1 MELIRYG
8 LSLYVGN
15 PHPAV
20 TETNLYEKFSE
31 TGIVTSVRICKD
43 IVTGKSLKYGYVNYL
58 YPLHAQL
65 AIDLLNYSIFFEQ
78 PIRVMPKVSDPS
90 TRKSK
95 SGNVFIKNLDRSI
108 DTRALYDYFSNLGT
122 VLSCKVATDENNISK
137 GYGYI
142 HFEDETV
149 ADNVIEQFNGLPLNE
164 TNLNVQKFKRRSERT
179 NSVEFTQVYVK
190 NFDETVDEEQLNNV
204 FKVYGDIQSV
214 FIGREKDGKSKKF
227 GFVSFKRSEDTRLA
241 VKNEKEL
248 TINGQALQISAAQKK
263 HDRLIFLKKRFLA
276 LKKTLKEAAKDRN
289 VFIKNIPELFND
301 ESLKDLFSKYGHI
314 NNTKVMTDE
323 KGKSKGFGF
332 VCFKMAEDAQAAI
345 DDLHDTEIEGKLVYV
360 SLAMSPEDRKKFNPV
375 NSRKQKLAIFVGN
388 LHP

>member
-164 TNLNVQKFKRRSERT
+164 TN
-179 NSVEFTQVYVK
+179 
-190 NFDETVDEEQLNNV
+190 FDETVDEEQLNNV

-214 FIGREKDGKSKKF
+214 FIGREKEGKSKKF
-227 GFVSFKRSEDTRLA
+227 GFVSFKRSEDARLA